1 MPLEITPQTVDFPQ
15 TKLVLNQAVADLS
28 KAMSIIHQ
36 AHWYARG
43 TGFIAFHEKMDE
55 LMDGLASALDE
66 FSERLIM
73 LGGMPFSTLK
83 EFDEESNLTEVS
95 GSYDLTMAERTKGL
109 VKVYRYLSALYQK
122 GLDVTDEE
130 GDDVTNG
137 LFADALGD
145 SQKIIWMLQAE
156 LGQAPNL

>member
-1 MPLEITPQTVDFPQ
+1 MALEITPKTIDFPE

-43 TGFIAFHEKMDE
+43 KGFIAFHEKMDE
-55 LMDGLASALDE
+55 YMDGLADALDE

-73 LGGMPFSTLK
+73 LGGKPFSTLK
-83 EFDEESNLTEVS
+83 EFDEESNLTEIP
-95 GSYDLTMAERTKGL
+95 GSYDVTIAERLERL
-109 VKVYRYLSALYQK
+109 VELYRYLSALYQT
-122 GLDVTDEE
+122 GLEVTDKE

-156 LGQAPNL
+156 LNQAPNL